1 MNNGGWENLSETYLN
16 CEKMIV
22 LGIESTCDETACAI
36 VKDGRE
42 ILSSIVSSQIDLHEQ
57 YGGVFP
63 ELACRR
69 HIDTIIPVIEAAMKQ
84 ASIADDQIDLIAVA
98 KGPGL
103 IGALLIGLNV
113 AKALSLAWQIPFIGV
128 NHVEAHIYASLM
140 NLQPAPLPGLGVVIS
155 GGHTFM
161 VKVNDIGNYTLI
173 GTTLDDA
180 IGEAFDKVAS
190 MLGLPYPGGPAIEQL
205 AKEGNS
211 RAFPFKAGKVKG
223 KQWDFSFSG
232 LKTNVL
238 YTVKGPNSDKYSP
251 SIINEETKRDIAA
264 SFQDTA
270 LQDIVTKSLSAAN
283 AYECRAIYI
292 GGGVSN
298 NLRLRALYDEKK
310 PNVPIYFP
318 EKALSLDNA
327 AMIAGLGFHCYKRER
342 HGDPMTLEPMTRIP
356 L

>member
-1 MNNGGWENLSETYLN
+1 
-16 CEKMIV
+16 MIV

-69 HIDTIIPVIEAAMKQ
+69 HIDTIIPVIEAAIAQ
-84 ASIADDQIDLIAVA
+84 AGLTVDQIDLISVA

-103 IGALLIGLNV
+103 IGALLIGLNT
-113 AKALSLAWQIPFIGV
+113 AKALSLAWNRPFIGV
-128 NHVEAHIYASLM
+128 NHVEAHIYAAMMHLD
-140 NLQPAPLPGLGVVIS
+140 AIKLPGLGCVIS

-161 VKVNDIGNYTLI
+161 VKVHDVGNYTLI

-180 IGEAFDKVAS
+180 IGEAFDKVAA
-190 MLGLPYPGGPAIEQL
+190 MLGLPYPGGPSVEKL
-205 AKEGNS
+205 ALTGNPN
-211 RAFPFKAGKVKG
+211 AFNFKPGKVKTRP
-223 KQWDFSFSG
+223 WDFSFSG

-238 YTVKGPNSDKYSP
+238 YTIKGPNSDKHSP
-251 SIINEETKRDIAA
+251 VIIEENLKQDIAA
-264 SFQDTA
+264 SFQQTA
-270 LQDIVTKSLSAAN
+270 LSDIVTKCLAAASAF
-283 AYECRAIYI
+283 ECKAIYL

-298 NLRLRALYDEKK
+298 NLRLKSLFAEKN
-310 PNVPIYFP
+310 PTIPIYFP
-318 EKALSLDNA
+318 EKSLSLDNA
-327 AMIAGLGFHCYKRER
+327 AMIAGLGFHCFKRKR
-342 HGDPMTLEPMTRIP
+342 HGDPMNLEPMTRIP

>member
-1 MNNGGWENLSETYLN
+1 
-16 CEKMIV
+16 MIV

-36 VKDGRE
+36 VRDGHE

-84 ASIADDQIDLIAVA
+84 ASITHEQIDLIAVA

-113 AKALSLAWQIPFIGV
+113 AKALSLAWGIPFIGV
-128 NHVEAHIYASLM
+128 NHVEAHIYAAM
-140 NLQPAPLPGLGVVIS
+140 MHLQSPPLPGLGVVIS

-161 VKVNDIGNYTLI
+161 VKVHDVGNYTMI

-180 IGEAFDKVAS
+180 VGEAFDKVAS
-190 MLGLPYPGGPAIEQL
+190 MLGLPYPGGPAIEKL
-205 AKEGNS
+205 AKDGNPK
-211 RAFPFKAGKVKG
+211 AFPFKAGKVKG

-238 YTVKGPNSDKYSP
+238 YTVKGPNTDKHAP
-251 SIINEETKRDIAA
+251 LIINEETKRDIAA

-270 LQDIVTKSLSAAN
+270 LQDIVTKSLSAAD
-283 AYECRAIYI
+283 AYGCQAIFI

-298 NLRLRALYDEKK
+298 NLRLRDLYQEKMPK
-310 PNVPIYFP
+310 IPIHFP

-342 HGDPMTLEPMTRIP
+342 HGDPMDLEPMTRIP

>member
-1 MNNGGWENLSETYLN
+1 
-16 CEKMIV
+16 MIV
-22 LGIESTCDETACAI
+22 LGIETTCDETACAI
-36 VKDGRE
+36 VKDGQE
-42 ILSSIVSSQIDLHEQ
+42 ILSNIVSSQIDLHEK

-69 HIDTIIPVIEAAMKQ
+69 HIDTIIPVVQTAIKQ
-84 ASIADDQIDLIAVA
+84 ASMTHDQIDLIAVA

-113 AKALSLAWQIPFIGV
+113 AKALSLAWDIPFIGI
-128 NHVEAHIYASLM
+128 NHVEAHIYAAMM
-140 NLQPAPLPGLGVVIS
+140 NLQNPPLPGLGVVIS

-161 VKVNDIGNYTLI
+161 VKVNDVGNYMLI

-205 AKEGNS
+205 AKKGNPKT
-211 RAFPFKAGKVKG
+211 FPFKAGKVKG

-238 YTVKGPNSDKYSP
+238 YTVKGPNSDKHAP
-251 SIINEETKRDIAA
+251 LIINEESKADIAA
-264 SFQDTA
+264 SFQEAA
-270 LQDIVTKSLSAAN
+270 LQDIVTKSLSAAD
-283 AYECRAIYI
+283 AYKCQAVYI

-298 NLRLRALYDEKK
+298 NLRLRAIYDEKK
-310 PNVPIYFP
+310 PSVPIHFP
-318 EKALSLDNA
+318 EKTLSLDNA
-327 AMIAGLGFHCYKRER
+327 AMIAGLGFHCYNKER
-342 HGDPMTLEPMTRIP
+342 HGDPMDLEPMTRIP